1 MPYKNITKKGLVDLT
16 NKELK
21 KLSRK
26 ELLEMLV
33 IQTRISEQLEKRVK
47 KLEEQLED
55 KRIKIEN
62 AGNLAEAAL
71 KLSGVFEAAQA
82 AAEIYLESIKNEN
95 KNV

>member
-1 MPYKNITKKGLVDLT
+1 MPYKNITKKGWVDLT

-71 KLSGVFEAAQA
+71 KLSGVFEAAQT

>member
-1 MPYKNITKKGLVDLT
+1 MTD
-16 NKELK
+16 KELK

-26 ELLEMLV
+26 ELLEMLIV
-33 IQTRISEQLEKRVK
+33 QTRVSEQLEKRVK

-82 AAEIYLESIKNEN
+82 AAEIYLESLKSESGDN
-95 KNV
+95 

>member
-1 MPYKNITKKGLVDLT
+1 MVDLT

-55 KRIKIEN
+55 KRVKIEN

-82 AAEIYLESIKNEN
+82 AAEIYLESLKSESGEN
-95 KNV
+95 

>member
-33 IQTRISEQLEKRVK
+33 IQTRISEQLEKRVT

>member
-71 KLSGVFEAAQA
+71 KLSGVFEAAQT